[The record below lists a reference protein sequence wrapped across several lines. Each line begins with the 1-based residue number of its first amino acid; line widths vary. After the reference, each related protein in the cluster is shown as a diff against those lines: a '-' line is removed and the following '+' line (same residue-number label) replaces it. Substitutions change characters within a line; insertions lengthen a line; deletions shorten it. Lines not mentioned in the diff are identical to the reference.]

1 MKVSEIC
8 NEDLCVITVDRGTID
23 DHLPNNVLNA
33 LKRCKQQ
40 FMDSVYNPG
49 EVDHMQRKK
58 SRDRHKEEVAR
69 RQTDQKT
76 GFVFP
81 DLRNSLTASVTAA
94 DIGIPQISVTMEGE
108 GAEGGDMEGRGGVK
122 EGRGNGV
129 TERRGGAVME
139 EQVAAL
145 VGRGGTRFEARE
157 GNTDASPLATIP
169 EERSRSPSPTFPPTV
184 VVQAEVC
191 PDADPRNRTN
201 YHSDLEMRGT
211 QQYATDINTKYQE
224 VALKL
229 QQGVDVENSHS
240 VQPLNIPLHEP
251 TASPAHPTIQRREK
265 EAEGGGG
272 VAEEGGGE
280 KREKQKKRPHLK
292 LKLERHVAV
301 DLEEV
306 IEGVGDICE
315 NTSTNKMEELHGSK
329 VRLHVAEQV
338 HSETTL

>member
-49 EVDHMQRKK
+49 EVDHMRRKK
-58 SRDRHKEEVAR
+58 SRGRHKEEVAR

-108 GAEGGDMEGRGGVK
+108 GGEGSNMERRGGVK
-122 EGRGNGV
+122 EGRGSGV
-129 TERRGGAVME
+129 TERRGGAVTE

-169 EERSRSPSPTFPPTV
+169 EERSRSPSPTLPPTV

-211 QQYATDINTKYQE
+211 QQYATDITIKNQE

-229 QQGVDVENSHS
+229 QQGVDVENSPT
-240 VQPLNIPLHEP
+240 VQALNIPLHEP
-251 TASPAHPTIQRREK
+251 TASPAGPTIQRREK
-265 EAEGGGG
+265 EADGG
-272 VAEEGGGE
+272 VGGE
-280 KREKQKKRPHLK
+280 KGGKQKKRPHLK

-306 IEGVGDICE
+306 IEVVGDGHE
-315 NTSTNKMEELHGSK
+315 NTKEKEELHGSK
-329 VRLHVAEQV
+329 IRLHVAEEV